1 MTEWFFAN
9 GADRVGPVSA
19 AQLRGLVKTGTVQ
32 RGTLVWKTGMQ
43 EWVEASR
50 IKGLFLAE
58 IELLPS
64 ELPPTIPRTAQ
75 VPVGNHAVTPTTGSS
90 SRWSKVPR
98 YLRFAAYV
106 GGSLAAFFVV
116 LSVISA
122 ILTRLIPEPA
132 YDPANTVDIDTE
144 GLEDIMRRMEAFNR
158 GEELDDATVEQ
169 SSAAIADPPPISD
182 VDDSSLSDP
191 ANYPVDPLADNT
203 PNDVSV
209 LVEKLCSPLRQKL
222 ESKNFKPEEIENVIN
237 RFRVILTAKLQ
248 KSGSGSGTSQ
258 PSSSSTGSWSSSTSR
273 SADRPSTPSSSSAS
287 SPPPERRKC
296 QEYGCSDG
304 KCRYCY
310 GSGNDSRGGNE
321 DCPLCENGTWKKGNA
336 SGSCKAAGC
345 VRGTRCSR
353 CHGDG
358 LCQKCRGSNVE

>member
-106 GGSLAAFFVV
+106 GGSLAAVFVV
-116 LSVISA
+116 ISVISA

-158 GEELDDATVEQ
+158 GEELDDATV
-169 SSAAIADPPPISD
+169 SA
-182 VDDSSLSDP
+182 
-191 ANYPVDPLADNT
+191 
-203 PNDVSV
+203 
-209 LVEKLCSPLRQKL
+209 
-222 ESKNFKPEEIENVIN
+222 
-237 RFRVILTAKLQ
+237 
-248 KSGSGSGTSQ
+248 
-258 PSSSSTGSWSSSTSR
+258 PSSETSSG
-273 SADRPSTPSSSSAS
+273 
-287 SPPPERRKC
+287 
-296 QEYGCSDG
+296 DG
-304 KCRYCY
+304 AGR
-310 GSGNDSRGGNE
+310 
-321 DCPLCENGTWKKGNA
+321 KKGK
-336 SGSCKAAGC
+336 GR
-345 VRGTRCSR
+345 RGIPKNLIL
-353 CHGDG
+353 D
-358 LCQKCRGSNVE
+358 